1 MHAGVGYAS
10 KVCLILRGWSLSTR
24 PPPAPTWCGC
34 EAAARVACAWSATRR
49 MDIGRRS
56 RSSPV
61 REAIESAGAALRY
74 LPQYS
79 PDLNPIEN
87 CFSKI
92 KAHLHKAAERTINR
106 LCRRIG
112 KIASSVS
119 AQEYSNYLAHAGYGS
134 T

>member
-1 MHAGVGYAS
+1 MSSLWTICLRTKYPGV
-10 KVCLILRGWSLSTR
+10 L
-24 PPPAPTWCGC
+24 
-34 EAAARVACAWSATRR
+34 
-49 MDIGRRS
+49 
-56 RSSPV
+56 
-61 REAIESAGAALRY
+61 EAIESAGGTLRY

-79 PDLNPIEN
+79 PDLNPIKN

-119 AQEYSNYLAHAGYGS
+119 PQE
-134 T
+134 